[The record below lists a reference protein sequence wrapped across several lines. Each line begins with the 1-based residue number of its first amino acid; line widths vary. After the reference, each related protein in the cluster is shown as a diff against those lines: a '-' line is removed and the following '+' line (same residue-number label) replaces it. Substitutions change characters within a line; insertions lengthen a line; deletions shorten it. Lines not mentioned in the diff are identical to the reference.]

1 MDRTDSNPLWA
12 RILED
17 LERRLA
23 AGEFDPTFPT
33 DRELVDQY
41 GVSRHTVREAVR
53 RLQDQGL
60 IERTPGRGSQ
70 RVGGSWEQPLG
81 TIYSLYQ
88 SVEARGLMQSSTV
101 MTRTATT
108 DPAARAILGTDGP
121 LFYLE
126 RVRRADS
133 TPIAYDRAW
142 IPLEFA
148 RPLLDVDFSHT
159 SLYRELAE
167 RCGIV
172 PETGQETIRPLLLDG
187 EVARHLGRRPGEAAF
202 EVDRR
207 TTSGGRP
214 LEWRLTILAGE
225 GTRLRVEWNHPWEA
239 PGAEIVQA

>member
-1 MDRTDSNPLWA
+1 MDRTDSSPLWT

-23 AGEFDPTFPT
+23 SGEFDSTFPT
-33 DRELVDQY
+33 DRELVVDY

-53 RLQDQGL
+53 RLQQQGL
-60 IERTPGRGSQ
+60 IERTPGRGSR
-70 RVGGSWEQPLG
+70 RVGGTWEQPLG

-88 SVEARGLMQSSTV
+88 SVEARGLTQSSTV
-101 MTRTATT
+101 LACTTTT
-108 DPAARAILGTDGP
+108 DPAAAAILGTDRA

-142 IPLEFA
+142 IPLELA

-167 RCGIV
+167 RCGII

-187 EVARHLGRRPGEAAF
+187 EVARHLGRRQGEAAF

-207 TTSGGRP
+207 TTTGGRP

-225 GTRLRVEWNHPWEA
+225 AMRLRVEWRHPWEA
-239 PGAEIVQA
+239 PGAEIVQT